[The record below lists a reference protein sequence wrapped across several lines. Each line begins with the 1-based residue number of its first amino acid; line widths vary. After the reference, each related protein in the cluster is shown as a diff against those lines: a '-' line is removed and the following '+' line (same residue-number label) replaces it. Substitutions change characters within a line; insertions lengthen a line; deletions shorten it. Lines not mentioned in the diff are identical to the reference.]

1 MSDPITSLNGNGIV
15 SSIDISSMDIET
27 ALLAVQTP
35 RANLLETQ
43 MKEQMKTVQDR
54 NRDIEILNQAL
65 AQLRRMRPS
74 DADGSAELDSDEQT
88 FLVPKERYPVGS
100 VMYESA
106 DPDTGMVV
114 ANTTGLLESYGISL
128 PNYGYMTQDEYDQAI
143 PTVTAKI
150 DSLNSSQQMDMLRL
164 QSLTNKRNEAFD
176 LMTNFVKK
184 SQDARSSIVGN
195 MR

>member
-1 MSDPITSLNGNGIV
+1 MSDPIVSLNPGGV
-15 SSIDISSMDIET
+15 VTTIDIASMDIET
-27 ALLAVQTP
+27 ALLAVQTQ

-65 AQLRRMRPS
+65 AQLRLMRP
-74 DADGSAELDSDEQT
+74 DAADTSAELDTNSPM
-88 FLVPKERYPVGS
+88 FLVPKERYTEGS
-100 VMYESA
+100 DMWNAA
-106 DPDTGMVV
+106 DDNGMVSV
-114 ANTTGLLESYGISL
+114 NTTGLLETYGIDL
-128 PNYGYMTQDEYDQAI
+128 PGFGYMTQDEYDQAI

-176 LMTNFVKK
+176 LMTNFIKK
-184 SQDARSSIVGN
+184 SQDARSAIVGN